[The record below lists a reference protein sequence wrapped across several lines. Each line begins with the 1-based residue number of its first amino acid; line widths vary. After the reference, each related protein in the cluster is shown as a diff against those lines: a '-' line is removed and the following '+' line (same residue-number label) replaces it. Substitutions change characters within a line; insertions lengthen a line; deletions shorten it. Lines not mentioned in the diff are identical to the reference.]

1 MDPFIP
7 GLPRDPEPF
16 AQILDRFLF
25 PAPPIDKLVPAF
37 HGIPLFKGHLP
48 SFGGLLSFFLLP
60 MSPVCFVTHVPGP
73 YQGTDSLT
81 VAVRLHPQRERPRE
95 RERRSLL

>member
-73 YQGTDSLT
+73 YQTSDVTGRSRHCLD
-81 VAVRLHPQRERPRE
+81 VAGASQTEFVLP
-95 RERRSLL
+95 

>member
-1 MDPFIP
+1 MDPFIA

-16 AQILDRFLF
+16 AEILDRFLF
-25 PAPPIDKLVPAF
+25 LAPPIDKLVPTF
-37 HGIPLFKGHLP
+37 HRIPLFKAHLP

-73 YQGTDSLT
+73 YPFRTAT
-81 VAVRLHPQRERPRE
+81 VRERCH
-95 RERRSLL
+95 RRWRYAANRGESQ